1 MSKIEVINEIL
12 NIYDE
17 NNSLKNEID
26 FLERKQKIKKPK
38 EEQDNLKEKIYKIG
52 LETLF
57 ENCFKGTYIS
67 RWDKKE
73 DFKELEDWSSDN
85 ITLNGIYGTISQQ
98 EFKDLFGDKIKIA
111 YDKAIEKA
119 LEEEKES
126 D

>member
-17 NNSLKNEID
+17 NNSLKNKID
-26 FLERKQKIKKPK
+26 FLERKQKIKRTK
-38 EEQDNLKEKIYKIG
+38 EEQDNLKERIYKIG

-57 ENCFKGTYIS
+57 EECFKGTYIS

-119 LEEEKES
+119 LEREKES

>member
-52 LETLF
+52 LEKLF
-57 ENCFKGTYIS
+57 EDCFSGTYIN
-67 RWDKKE
+67 RWNKNEEFRD
-73 DFKELEDWSSDN
+73 LEDWSNSN
-85 ITLNGIYGTISQQ
+85 IDLDGIYGTISQH
-98 EFKDLFGDKIKIA
+98 EFKELFGDRIKTA

-119 LEEEKES
+119 LEKEKES